1 MTIKPIRN
9 DEDLTQAFLALEKVF
24 QAENGTSEADERDIL
39 LVLIE
44 SYEAKHY
51 PINHASPIEAIKFKM
66 EQQNLTRDDLVPYLG
81 AKSKISEVLN
91 GKRPLSL
98 NMINTSRFTNTLRK
112 LNYLVSVLLLSL
124 EDIYYCTELFSFII
138 KRYFKFFILNHNEN
152 R

>member
-1 MTIKPIRN
+1 MNIKPIRN

-24 QAENGTSEADERDIL
+24 QVENGTPEADERDIL
-39 LVLIE
+39 LALIE

-51 PINHASPIEAIKFKM
+51 PIAHANPIEAIKFKM

-98 NMINTSRFTNTLRK
+98 NMIKNLSKSPLYCFKRALFTITPT
-112 LNYLVSVLLLSL
+112 VAG
-124 EDIYYCTELFSFII
+124 
-138 KRYFKFFILNHNEN
+138 
-152 R
+152 